1 MRAAPLAARKMK
13 GAARLYTEIHEL
25 ESLLYQN
32 LGFFSGLLG
41 KPQPEIPQLWALYK
55 EVQDYYEAGMRVP
68 DDVTLLWC
76 DDNWGNIRKLPKLQ
90 RQAL

>member
-32 LGFFSGLLG
+32 LGFFSGLLVAFKSMG
-41 KPQPEIPQLWALYK
+41 QSGADSSSAAVVINTQS
-55 EVQDYYEAGMRVP
+55 
-68 DDVTLLWC
+68 
-76 DDNWGNIRKLPKLQ
+76 
-90 RQAL
+90 